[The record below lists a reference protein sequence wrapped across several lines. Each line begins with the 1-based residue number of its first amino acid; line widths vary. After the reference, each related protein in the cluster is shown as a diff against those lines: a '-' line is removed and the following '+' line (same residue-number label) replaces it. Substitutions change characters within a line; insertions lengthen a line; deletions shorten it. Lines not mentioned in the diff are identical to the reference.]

1 MDAISFSRNLNLLN
15 DTDVSTFFEE
25 SLKSGYI
32 LPVKGE
38 DDLKRIIHFAKDF
51 LPISAFEISAG
62 ITKINTVRPSQIRA
76 WEAFGFI
83 RDILPIAC
91 ILYALKDNLKFLAK
105 VKTKLANIPQVNDTF
120 FELKCLS
127 RFITN
132 GFTFEY
138 ETKIDEGGE
147 EKIPDFRLTID
158 AAELY
163 CECKQV
169 RVGQNVAELQFAED
183 CKNIRSKFSKA
194 LEQQLFEKKLRLEIC
209 FRKNLAQISP
219 DHVDR
224 LVEQLTLLSN
234 NATGIRE
241 LPLTQLE
248 NDIEYCIIPQSGPRQ
263 FPVRTMVS
271 VSMRLTA
278 GKPRRIW
285 NAATDSHEGEIAF
298 YSVDLARRRLETV
311 GRDIRAAKNQ
321 LPKGRFGIVVINR
334 AQLTIAKQAIER
346 RMNSE
351 DYKDIIA
358 IVVNP
363 FSDFWCCYRL
373 EHRRLLYSLFEGFQ
387 SENPFG
393 QN

>member
-1 MDAISFSRNLNLLN
+1 MDTISFSRNLNLLN
-15 DTDVSTFFEE
+15 DADVSTFFEE

-32 LPVKGE
+32 LPVKNE

-62 ITKINTVRPSQIRA
+62 ITAIGAVRPSQIRA

-91 ILYALKDNLKFLAK
+91 FLYALKDDLKFLAK
-105 VKTKLANIPQVNDTF
+105 VKTKLANLPQVNDTF

-132 GFTFEY
+132 GFAFEY
-138 ETKIDEGGE
+138 EPKIEEGGE
-147 EKIPDFRLTID
+147 EKSPDFRLTID
-158 AAELY
+158 ASELY

-183 CKNIRSKFSKA
+183 CKKIRGKFSKA
-194 LEQQLFEKKLRLEIC
+194 LEGQLFDKKLRLEIC

-224 LVEQLTLLSN
+224 LLGQLTRLSN
-234 NATGIRE
+234 SAVGIGE

-248 NDIEYCIIPQSGPRQ
+248 NDIEYCIIPQTETRQ

-271 VSMRLTA
+271 VSMRFTA

-298 YSVDLARRRLETV
+298 YSLDLARRRLETL

-321 LPKGRFGIVVINR
+321 LPKGKFGIIVINR
-334 AQLTIAKQAIER
+334 AQLAIAKQAIER

-351 DYKDIIA
+351 YYNDIIA
-358 IVVNP
+358 VVVNP
-363 FSDFWCCYRL
+363 FNDFLSCYRP
-373 EHRRLLYSLFEGFQ
+373 EHRTLLSSLFEGFQ
-387 SENPFG
+387 PENPFR
-393 QN
+393 QI